1 MSKFFGDGA
10 CRSSNTLFQYSWIF
24 FVVHLCIS
32 GNPMS
37 GDVWCLPF
45 FQQVIILFALL
56 WLFLKLICNE
66 DSDRKLCMIACREEI
81 KPERSHHRRHSGR
94 GSLPVSCW
102 AVDFL
107 IDTAV

>member
-1 MSKFFGDGA
+1 MGLVGVATLYFSTLGFSLSYVCAFQEIQCQEMFGVFHIFSKLSF
-10 CRSSNTLFQYSWIF
+10 Y
-24 FVVHLCIS
+24 
-32 GNPMS
+32 
-37 GDVWCLPF
+37 
-45 FQQVIILFALL
+45 LL
-56 WLFLKLICNE
+56 KGVWLFLKLTCNE